1 MLRIKRRELRGPIK
15 EWDMGEFC
23 QWNDILLTMSLGINY
38 FLYLCAH
45 IIKLN
50 INQNNNIMAIVKL
63 KKGFDIQLLGAISNP
78 GMSDADRPKSVAV
91 VPDDFQGIIP
101 RMEKKE
107 GEHVACGEPLYHDKN
122 HEAIKVVSPVSGTV
136 KEVRRGERRHIDA
149 IVIAPD
155 GGNDVITHDLKH
167 DAEQVLL
174 ESGLW
179 VMMRQRPYDVVPAP
193 GVKPKNVFVTAFD
206 SAPLAPD
213 LAVVLG
219 EKSKYIAKGVEV
231 LAGLTAGKVYIG
243 VREGQ
248 NIEVPGAVVTTFV
261 GPHPAGNVGVQINNT
276 VPVNKGEVVWT
287 MDIVTLARIGELFTT
302 GKVSHDT
309 VVAVTG
315 EMVQQPRYVKC
326 VMGADLETV
335 LKNELTN
342 VAHSRIINGNVLT
355 GVKVEA
361 TQWLRAPYR
370 HITIIPENNHPD
382 EFMGWASLSPSRFSI
397 YRTFTTWL
405 GGLKKP
411 VSFDSRIKGG
421 ERAIVRTG
429 EYDAMLPMDI
439 YGEFLI
445 KAIIS
450 GDIDKME
457 QLGIYEIAPEDFA
470 LAEFADTSK
479 LELQRIVREG
489 LDRLRAEMS

>member
-1 MLRIKRRELRGPIK
+1 
-15 EWDMGEFC
+15 
-23 QWNDILLTMSLGINY
+23 
-38 FLYLCAH
+38 
-45 IIKLN
+45 
-50 INQNNNIMAIVKL
+50 MATVRL
-63 KKGFDIQLLGAISNP
+63 KKGFDINLVGAISDNAIAAAGKP
-78 GMSDADRPKSVAV
+78 HSVAI
-91 VPDDFQGIIP
+91 VPDDFHGIIP

-149 IVIAPD
+149 IIIVPD
-155 GGNDVITHDLKH
+155 DSDGAVTHDLKRPAL
-167 DAEQVLL
+167 DVLL
-174 ESGLW
+174 DSGLW
-179 VMMRQRPYDVVPAP
+179 VMLRQRPYDVVPAP
-193 GVKPKNVFVTAFD
+193 GVKPRDVFVTAFD

-213 LAVVLG
+213 LDIVLG
-219 EKSKYIAKGVEV
+219 DKRQYIAKGVEV
-231 LAGLTAGKVYIG
+231 LNGMTDGKVRIG

-248 NIEVPGAVVTTFV
+248 SIDAPGAEVTTFV
-261 GPHPAGNVGVQINNT
+261 GPHPAGNVGIQAANT
-276 VPVNKGEVVWT
+276 VPVNKGETVWT
-287 MDIVTLARIGELFTT
+287 LDIITLARIGELFTT

-309 VVAVTG
+309 IVAVTG
-315 EMVQQPRYVKC
+315 EMVQQPRYVST
-326 VMGADLETV
+326 VMGADLEAV
-335 LKNELTN
+335 LKDELTN
-342 VAHSRIINGNVLT
+342 VAHSRIISGNVLT

-370 HITIIPENNHPD
+370 HITIIPENNKPD
-382 EFMGWASLSPSRFSI
+382 EFMGWASVNPKRFSI

-405 GGLKKP
+405 TGLSKP
-411 VSFDSRIKGG
+411 VSMDSRIKGG

-479 LELQRIVREG
+479 LELQHIVREG
-489 LDRLRAEMS
+489 LDKLRAEMS

>member
-1 MLRIKRRELRGPIK
+1 
-15 EWDMGEFC
+15 
-23 QWNDILLTMSLGINY
+23 MST
-38 FLYLCAH
+38 
-45 IIKLN
+45 
-50 INQNNNIMAIVKL
+50 VRL
-63 KKGFDIQLLGAISNP
+63 KKGFDIHLLGAIDGNEITTAAQP
-78 GMSDADRPKSVAV
+78 QTVAV
-91 VPDDFQGIIP
+91 VPDDFHGIIP

-107 GEHVACGEPLYHDKN
+107 GEHVIAGEPLSHDKN
-122 HEAIKVVSPVSGTV
+122 HEAIKVVAPVSGTV

-149 IVIAPD
+149 IIIVPD
-155 GGNDVITHDLKH
+155 GGNEVVTHDTKG

-179 VMMRQRPYDVVPAP
+179 AMLRQRPYDVVPAP
-193 GVKPKNVFVTAFD
+193 GVRPRDVFVTAFD

-213 LAVVLG
+213 LDIVLG
-219 EKSKYIAKGVEV
+219 DKRQYIGRGVEV
-231 LAGLTAGKVYIG
+231 LNSLTDGKVYIG

-248 NIEVPGAVVTTFV
+248 AIDAPAAVVTTFV
-261 GPHPAGNVGVQINNT
+261 GPHPAGNAGIQAANT
-276 VPVNKGEVVWT
+276 VPVNKGETVWT
-287 MDIVTLARIGELFTT
+287 LDIVTLARIGELFTT

-309 VVAVTG
+309 VAAITG
-315 EMVQQPRYVKC
+315 EMVKRPRYVKTI
-326 VMGADLETV
+326 MGADMHTV
-335 LKNELTN
+335 LKDELTD
-342 VAHSRIINGNVLT
+342 VELCRIISGNVLT
-355 GVKVEA
+355 GVKVDA
-361 TQWLRAPYR
+361 DQWLQAPYR
-370 HITIIPENNHPD
+370 HVTVIPENNKPD
-382 EFMGWASLSPSRFSI
+382 EFMGWASLNPNRFSI
-397 YRTFTTWL
+397 YHTFTTWL
-405 GGLKKP
+405 RGLKKP
-411 VSFDSRIKGG
+411 VSMDSRIKGG

-450 GDIDKME
+450 SDIDKME

>member
-1 MLRIKRRELRGPIK
+1 
-15 EWDMGEFC
+15 
-23 QWNDILLTMSLGINY
+23 MSLGINY

-219 EKSKYIAKGVEV
+219 DKSKYIAKGVEV

-243 VREGQ
+243 VENPDG
-248 NIEVPGAVVTTFV
+248 NIVFKKIKPTYIKRVTERSERLDVTTGTYIFDV
-261 GPHPAGNVGVQINNT
+261 
-276 VPVNKGEVVWT
+276 
-287 MDIVTLARIGELFTT
+287 L
-302 GKVSHDT
+302 SHEERFDEEILKE
-309 VVAVTG
+309 A
-315 EMVQQPRYVKC
+315 
-326 VMGADLETV
+326 LE
-335 LKNELTN
+335 
-342 VAHSRIINGNVLT
+342 G
-355 GVKVEA
+355 
-361 TQWLRAPYR
+361 
-370 HITIIPENNHPD
+370 
-382 EFMGWASLSPSRFSI
+382 
-397 YRTFTTWL
+397 
-405 GGLKKP
+405 
-411 VSFDSRIKGG
+411 
-421 ERAIVRTG
+421 
-429 EYDAMLPMDI
+429 
-439 YGEFLI
+439 
-445 KAIIS
+445 
-450 GDIDKME
+450 
-457 QLGIYEIAPEDFA
+457 
-470 LAEFADTSK
+470 
-479 LELQRIVREG
+479 
-489 LDRLRAEMS
+489 

>member
-1 MLRIKRRELRGPIK
+1 
-15 EWDMGEFC
+15 
-23 QWNDILLTMSLGINY
+23 
-38 FLYLCAH
+38 
-45 IIKLN
+45 
-50 INQNNNIMAIVKL
+50 MATVKL
-63 KKGFDIQLLGAISNP
+63 KKGFDIHLLGAIGDNAIVSVSAP
-78 GMSDADRPKSVAV
+78 QSVAI
-91 VPDDFQGIIP
+91 VPDDFHGIIP

-107 GEHVACGEPLYHDKN
+107 GEHIAAGEPLYHDKN
-122 HEAIKVVSPVSGTV
+122 YEAIKVVSPVSGTI

-149 IVIAPD
+149 IIITPD
-155 GGNDVITHDLKH
+155 GTNDAVTL
-167 DAEQVLL
+167 DAKRPAMEVLM

-179 VMMRQRPYDVVPAP
+179 VMMRQRPYDIVPVP
-193 GVKPKNVFVTAFD
+193 GERPKNVFVTAFD

-213 LAVVLG
+213 LDLVLG
-219 EKSKYIAKGVEV
+219 EKRQYIKKGVEV
-231 LAGLTAGKVYIG
+231 LAGLTDGKVYIG
-243 VREGQ
+243 VRDGQ
-248 NIEVPGAVVTTFV
+248 SIEAPGAEVNTFV
-261 GPHPAGNVGVQINNT
+261 GPHPAGNAGIQAANL
-276 VPVNKGEVVWT
+276 VPVNKGETIWT
-287 MDIVTLARIGELFTT
+287 MDIITLARIGELFTT

-315 EMVQQPRYVKC
+315 EMAQHPSYIST

-335 LKNELTN
+335 LKNQTTN
-342 VAHSRIINGNVLT
+342 LAQSRIISGNVLS

-361 TQWLRAPYR
+361 NQWLRAPYR
-370 HITIIPENNHPD
+370 HITIIPENNKPD
-382 EFMGWASLSPSRFSI
+382 EFMGWASLRPSRFSI

-411 VSFDSRIKGG
+411 VSMDSRIKGG

-439 YGEFLI
+439 YAEFLI

-457 QLGIYEIAPEDFA
+457 QLGVYEIAPEDFA

-479 LELQRIVREG
+479 LELQHIVRVG
-489 LDRLRAEMS
+489 LDKLRAEMS

>member
-1 MLRIKRRELRGPIK
+1 MFKKSSEIRVAGSVIVNV
-15 EWDMGEFC
+15 FA
-23 QWNDILLTMSLGINY
+23 
-38 FLYLCAH
+38 YLCTH
-45 IIKLN
+45 IIKYNLY
-50 INQNNNIMAIVKL
+50 NNIMATVRL
-63 KKGFDIQLLGAISNP
+63 KRGFDIHLLGAIGNNDIGVAAS
-78 GMSDADRPKSVAV
+78 AQSVAV
-91 VPDDFQGIIP
+91 VPDDFHGIVP

-107 GEHVACGEPLYHDKN
+107 GEHVAAGEPLYHDKN

-136 KEVRRGERRHIDA
+136 KAVCRGERRHIDA
-149 IVIAPD
+149 IVIVPD
-155 GGNDVITHDLKH
+155 SGANDRVTHDLKGA
-167 DAEQVLL
+167 AEQTLL

-193 GVKPKNVFVTAFD
+193 GVRPRDVFVTAFD
-206 SAPLAPD
+206 SSPLAPD

-219 EKSKYIAKGVEV
+219 DKSKYIGKGVEV
-231 LAGLTAGKVYIG
+231 LGGMTDGKVYIG

-248 NIEVPGAVVTTFV
+248 SIDVPGAVVTTFA
-261 GPHPAGNVGVQINNT
+261 GPHPAGNVGVQAAN
-276 VPVNKGEVVWT
+276 VKPVNKGEVVWT

-302 GKVSHDT
+302 GQVSHDT
-309 VVAVTG
+309 VVAITG
-315 EMVQQPRYVKC
+315 EMVQQPRYVNT

-335 LKNELTN
+335 LRNELTN
-342 VAHSRIINGNVLT
+342 VAKSRIISGNVLT

-361 TQWLRAPYR
+361 AQWLRAPYR

-382 EFMGWASLSPSRFSI
+382 EFMGWASLRPSRFSI

-405 GGLKKP
+405 GSLHKP
-411 VSFDSRIKGG
+411 TSFDSRIKGG

>member
-1 MLRIKRRELRGPIK
+1 
-15 EWDMGEFC
+15 
-23 QWNDILLTMSLGINY
+23 
-38 FLYLCAH
+38 
-45 IIKLN
+45 
-50 INQNNNIMAIVKL
+50 MATVRL
-63 KKGFDIQLLGAISNP
+63 KKGLDINLLGAIQGQEISLTAP
-78 GMSDADRPKSVAV
+78 AQSVAV
-91 VPDDFQGIIP
+91 VPDDFHGIIP

-107 GEHVACGEPLYHDKN
+107 GEHVTCGEPLYHDKN
-122 HEAIKVVSPVSGTV
+122 HEAIKVVAPVSGTV

-149 IVIAPD
+149 VIITPD
-155 GGNDVITHDLKH
+155 GGKDPIAHDLKRP
-167 DAEQVLL
+167 AIEVLL

-179 VMMRQRPYDVVPAP
+179 VMMRQRPYDTVPSP
-193 GVKPKNVFVTAFD
+193 DVRPRDIFVTAFD

-213 LAVVLG
+213 LDVVLG
-219 EKSKYIAKGVEV
+219 DKRQYITRGVEV
-231 LAGLTAGKVYIG
+231 LKGMTDGKVYIG
-243 VREGQ
+243 IREDQG
-248 NIEVPGAVVTTFV
+248 IDAPGAEVTTFT
-261 GPHPAGNVGVQINNT
+261 GPHPAGNAGIQAANIK
-276 VPVNKGEVVWT
+276 PVNKGETIWT

-309 VVAVTG
+309 VVAIDG
-315 EMVQQPRYVKC
+315 EMVQQPRYART
-326 VMGADLETV
+326 VMGADLTTV

-342 VAHSRIINGNVLT
+342 VAQSRIISGNVLT

-361 TQWLRAPYR
+361 DQWLRAPYR
-370 HITIIPENNHPD
+370 HITVIPENSKPD
-382 EFMGWASLSPSRFSI
+382 EFMGWASVNPNRFSI

-405 GGLKKP
+405 RGFKP
-411 VSFDSRIKGG
+411 AVSMDSRIKGG

-489 LDRLRAEMS
+489 LDKLRAEMS

>member
-1 MLRIKRRELRGPIK
+1 
-15 EWDMGEFC
+15 
-23 QWNDILLTMSLGINY
+23 MST
-38 FLYLCAH
+38 
-45 IIKLN
+45 
-50 INQNNNIMAIVKL
+50 VRL
-63 KKGFDIQLLGAISNP
+63 KKGFDIHLFGAIPSKDIALAGP
-78 GMSDADRPKSVAV
+78 PRTVAV
-91 VPDDFQGIIP
+91 VPDDFHGVIP

-107 GEHVACGEPLYHDKN
+107 GEHVNAGEPLYHDKN
-122 HEAIKVVSPVSGTV
+122 HEAIRVVSPVSGTV

-149 IVIAPD
+149 IVIEPD
-155 GGNDVITHDLKH
+155 KRD
-167 DAEQVLL
+167 DAVKLNINRDATEVLL

-179 VMMRQRPYDVVPAP
+179 VMLRQRPYDVVPAP
-193 GVKPKNVFVTAFD
+193 DVRPRDIFVTAFD

-213 LAVVLG
+213 LDVVLS
-219 EKSKYIAKGVEV
+219 EKRQYIGKGIEV
-231 LAGLTAGKVYIG
+231 LNGLTDGKVYIG

-248 NIEVPGAVVTTFV
+248 SIEAPGAEVTTFV
-261 GPHPAGNVGVQINNT
+261 GPHPAGNAGVQAANT

-287 MDIVTLARIGELFTT
+287 LDIVTLARIGELFTT
-302 GKVSHDT
+302 GSVSHDT
-309 VVAVTG
+309 VVAITG
-315 EMVQQPRYVKC
+315 EMVQEPRYIRT

-342 VAHSRIINGNVLT
+342 VAHSRIISGNVLT
-355 GVKVEA
+355 GAKVEA

-370 HITIIPENNHPD
+370 HITIIPENSKPD
-382 EFMGWASLSPSRFSI
+382 EFMGWASLSPNRFSI

-405 GGLKKP
+405 RGLKKP
-411 VSFDSRIKGG
+411 VSMDSRIKGG

-445 KAIIS
+445 KSIIS
-450 GDIDKME
+450 WDIDKME
-457 QLGIYEIAPEDFA
+457 QLGIYEVAPEDFA

-489 LDRLRAEMS
+489 LDKLRAEMS